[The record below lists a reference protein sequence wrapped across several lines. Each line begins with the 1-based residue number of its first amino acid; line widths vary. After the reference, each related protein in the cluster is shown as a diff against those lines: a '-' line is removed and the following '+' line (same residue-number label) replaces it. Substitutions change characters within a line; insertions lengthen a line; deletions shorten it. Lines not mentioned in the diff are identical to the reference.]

1 MYTGLLALQQQN
13 LPLGGFAGLYKM
25 GVSKGAFL
33 LQKPPL
39 LKADFQLSKFTCK
52 GT

>member
-33 LQKPPL
+33 LQKTPL
-39 LKADFQLSKFTCK
+39 LKADFQLSKFTRK
-52 GT
+52 GA